1 MSPVNPTRFDD
12 CTSIDNVNMN
22 SNPQKNSFQVYQQRK
37 NSYSDEESQLTF
49 YSLNNNENSSTST
62 IQSSTMTEF
71 DVASLTSTINSSL
84 SSETVIVSNRNQQ
97 RIY

>member
-1 MSPVNPTRFDD
+1 NPTRFDD